1 MLGLLLLVLDLLSLH
16 ELMVISIFEE
26 DHVPHYVDFLQAFVH
41 DLGLLE
47 KLGVHYFFLPLE
59 EYLLASSSSYSL
71 ELLLIVIF
79 FNIFACLLCK
89 LCVGEEGDTL
99 SHTEL
104 LSPNH
109 SRPS

>member
-1 MLGLLLLVLDLLSLH
+1 M
-16 ELMVISIFEE
+16 SIFEE
-26 DHVPHYVDFLQAFVH
+26 DHLPHHVDFLQAFVH

-79 FNIFACLLCK
+79 FNNFSCLLVRA
-89 LCVGEEGDTL
+89 LCVGEEGGLNLVSLWRSL
-99 SHTEL
+99 SHKEW
-104 LSPNH
+104 LSQNH
-109 SRPS
+109 IPAFIVSEGSYE